1 MKTNTYDNSHVLRPS
16 LNPRTF
22 KTVQSTSQTRRE
34 KNEERQKALALPKF
48 KEKKNETQ

>member
-1 MKTNTYDNSHVLRPS
+1 MKTNTYDNSHIPRPS

-34 KNEERQKALALPKF
+34 KNKDRQKALALPKF
-48 KEKKNETQ
+48 KKGENK

>member
-1 MKTNTYDNSHVLRPS
+1 MKTNTFDNSHIPRPS

-34 KNEERQKALALPKF
+34 KNEDRQKALALPKF
-48 KEKKNETQ
+48 KGNKDA